1 MRPDLLAMARGKM
14 AGDGFYIATLMFQR
28 QRQLKD
34 GARPRVE
41 SRGHTTTRVAV
52 LEVLAGLVCATETL
66 VVPAGV

>member
-1 MRPDLLAMARGKM
+1 MARGKS

-41 SRGHTTTRVAV
+41 SRGHTTTRVAL
-52 LEVLAGLVCATETL
+52 LEVLAGLVCGMDTL
-66 VVPAGV
+66 LDPAEVRR